1 VAAPAPSHGSERT
14 VANQSSEC
22 VATRAQ
28 PRWPCEVR
36 PKFPRSPPGV
46 APNHARGTL
55 LTPKKSV
62 KSCKVVRKKEC
73 LFVKLQHSVRT
84 EPHTQ
89 LLPLLWGPLS
99 KRGHKFRSPK
109 EPLMLRG
116 YAHAL
121 PHPTSMTHL
130 CNCKPKSWR
139 SSFVAISQHYL
150 PTHNERDNEELIT
163 HVA

>member
-46 APNHARGTL
+46 APNHAPWDTAYSQKVG
-55 LTPKKSV
+55 KKLQSSAQKRV
-62 KSCKVVRKKEC
+62 P
-73 LFVKLQHSVRT
+73 LVKLQHSVRT